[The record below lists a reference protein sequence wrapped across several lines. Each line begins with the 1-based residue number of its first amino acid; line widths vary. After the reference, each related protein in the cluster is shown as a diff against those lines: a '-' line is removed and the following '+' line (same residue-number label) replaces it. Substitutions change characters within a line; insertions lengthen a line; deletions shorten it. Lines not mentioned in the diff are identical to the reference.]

1 MIKQTINFTDYDG
14 NNCTEDFYFNLTKA
28 ELVLLNAE
36 YKGGL
41 EGHLNSMVNNN
52 DISALANFM
61 KKIVEISYGVK
72 SEDGKRFIKN
82 PKLSEEFLQTP
93 AFSELYMKLLTEENV
108 SSAFVRGIMPKD
120 LVESAKL

>member
-1 MIKQTINFTDYDG
+1 MIKQTINFVDYDG
-14 NNCTEDFYFNLTKA
+14 NDCTEDFYFNLTKA
-28 ELVLLNAE
+28 ELILLNAE

-41 EGHLNSMVNNN
+41 EEYLNSIVNTS

-93 AFSELYMKLLTEENV
+93 AFSELYIKLLTEENV

-120 LVESAKL
+120 LVESTKL